1 MTKTRVGVIF
11 GGRSGEHDVSL
22 VSARSVMEAMDPGK
36 YEVVPI
42 GITREGRWITQG
54 DPMAL
59 LTAAAQKQLS
69 LSGEAMDLPAA
80 VRQELLAQTGILGSR
95 LPAVDVVFPVL
106 HGPFGEDGT
115 LQGQLEMAG
124 IPYVGGGV
132 AASAVGMDKVLM
144 KDVFRQHGLPVVE
157 SMPLL
162 RRSWQADPTGVEDEI
177 ERRIGFPCFVKPAN
191 LGSSV
196 GISKVVDRAG
206 LGPAIRTAAAY
217 DRKLIIEHGVTAREI
232 ECSVLGNDEPRAS
245 LPGEIVP
252 AADFYDYAAKYADNR
267 TRLVIPADLP
277 QAMADEVRKL
287 AVAAFKS
294 IDCAGMGR
302 VDFLLSID
310 DGRIYV
316 SEINT
321 IPGFTSVSMYAKL
334 WEASGLSYPDLIDRL
349 IGLAFERFSE
359 KTALDG

>member
-1 MTKTRVGVIF
+1 MSKTRIGVIF
-11 GGRSGEHDVSL
+11 GGKSGEHEVSL
-22 VSARSVMEAMDPGK
+22 VSARSIMDAIDKEK

-42 GITREGRWITQG
+42 GIMRDGRWITQD
-54 DPMAL
+54 DPLAL
-59 LTAAAQKQLS
+59 LSAAAQQSLS
-69 LSGEAMDLPAA
+69 LSGEEPELPAS
-80 VRQELLAQTGILGSR
+80 VRRELLDGFGMLGAGV
-95 LPAVDVVFPVL
+95 PAVDVVFPVV
-106 HGPFGEDGT
+106 HGPYGEDGT
-115 LQGQLEMAG
+115 LQGLLEMAG

-144 KDVFRQHGLPVVE
+144 KDVFRQHGLPVVD

-162 RRSWQADPTGVEDEI
+162 RRTWQADPTGVEDEI

-206 LGPAIRTAAAY
+206 LGSAIRSAAVY

-232 ECSVLGNDEPRAS
+232 ECSVLGNDEPQAS

-252 AADFYDYAAKYADNR
+252 AAEFYDYAAKYADDR
-267 TRLVIPADLP
+267 TRLIIPAQLSP
-277 QAMADEVRKL
+277 EVVDEVRRL
-287 AVAAFKS
+287 AVETFKS
-294 IDCAGMGR
+294 IDCAGMAR

-310 DGRIYV
+310 DGRLYV

-359 KTALDG
+359 KMALNG